1 MSDTPV
7 PTSTLLEA
15 LPDKTVLGTLPARVT
30 GIAYDS
36 RKVAPGELFV
46 AIPGFKQDG
55 RRFATDAVGR
65 GAAAVVAEGA
75 DPLPGSAA
83 ARIIVPSS
91 REALARLADAYY
103 GHPSERLAVVGITGT
118 NGKTTTSLLVEALL
132 GAGGRP
138 TGVIGTIQYRV
149 GDQAE
154 AASQTTPEALELQ
167 ALLARM
173 VRARVGGAAMEVSS
187 HALSLH
193 RVDGIEFDV
202 AVFTNLTQ
210 DHLDFHRTLAAY
222 RDAKARLFALLA
234 ASRKPRRAA
243 VVNTDDPAGAAM
255 IAAAAAD
262 AHVRLLTFGLHGP
275 AELRP
280 RHWES
285 GMDGIR
291 LRVDFSDSSN
301 GPIEIT
307 SPLVGEHNVMNLLGA
322 VGVGLALDMEPRQIG
337 SILSRVTTVPGRF
350 ERVEA
355 GQPFLV
361 VVDYAHT
368 PDALERVLT
377 TARKLLQPGA
387 RLGVVF
393 GCGGD
398 RDRTKRP
405 IMGGIA
411 ARLADRAWVTSDNP
425 RSEEPEAILAEV
437 ETGIPPEAAGRYEAI
452 ADRGRAIQ
460 GAVAWAREGDVLVI
474 AGKGHETYQI
484 VGAEVLPF
492 DDRDVARTALLERGG
507 SGGRAWRR

>member
-7 PTSTLLEA
+7 PTSALLEA
-15 LPDKTVLGTLPARVT
+15 LPDKTVLGTLPATVRGV
-30 GIAYDS
+30 AYDS
-36 RKVAPGELFV
+36 RKVAAGQLFV

-55 RRFATDAVGR
+55 RRFAADAVGR
-65 GAAAVVAEGA
+65 GATVVVAEEA
-75 DPLPGSAA
+75 DPLPGGGT
-83 ARIIVPSS
+83 ARIMVRST

-103 GHPSERLAVVGITGT
+103 DHPSRRLTVVGITGT

-132 GAGGRP
+132 GSGGRP

-154 AASQTTPEALELQ
+154 AANQTTPEALELQ

-173 VRARVGGAAMEVSS
+173 VQARVGGAAMEVSS
-187 HALSLH
+187 HALALH
-193 RVDGIEFDV
+193 RVDTIDFDV

-210 DHLDFHRTLAAY
+210 DHLDFHRTFEAY
-222 RDAKARLFALLA
+222 RDAKARLFVLLA
-234 ASRKPRRAA
+234 TSGKPRRAA
-243 VVNTDDPAGAAM
+243 VVNVDDPAGQAM
-255 IAAAAAD
+255 LQAAAD
-262 AHVRLLTFGLHGP
+262 PQVRRITFGLREP

-280 RHWES
+280 AHWES
-285 GMDGIR
+285 GMGGIR
-291 LRVDFSDSSN
+291 MHVVSSR
-301 GPIEIT
+301 GPIEIV

-322 VGVGLALDMEPRQIG
+322 VGVGLALDMEPQQMG
-337 SILSRVTTVPGRF
+337 QILSRVTTVPGRF

-377 TARKLLQPGA
+377 TARKLVPAGG

-411 ARLADRAWVTSDNP
+411 ARIADRSWVTSDNP
-425 RSEEPEAILAEV
+425 RSERPEAILAEI
-437 ETGIPPEAAGRYEAI
+437 ETGIPEEAADRHEAI
-452 ADRGRAIQ
+452 ADRRRAIE
-460 GAVAWAREGDVLVI
+460 GAVAWAREGDVVLI

-484 VGAEVLPF
+484 IGGEVLPF
-492 DDRDVARTALLERGG
+492 DDREVARTALLERGG
-507 SGGRAWRR
+507 TGGRGWRR

>member
-1 MSDTPV
+1 M
-7 PTSTLLEA
+7 PTTTLLDA
-15 LPDKTVLGTLPARVT
+15 LPDKTVVGSLPAGVT
-30 GIAYDS
+30 GVAYDS
-36 RKVAPGELFV
+36 RKVAAGALFV

-55 RRFATDAVGR
+55 RKFAADALGR
-65 GAAAVVAEGA
+65 GAAVVVAEGA

-83 ARIIVPSS
+83 ARVLVPSS
-91 REALARLADAYY
+91 REALARLADAYH
-103 GHPSERLAVVGITGT
+103 GHPSRRLSVIGITGT

-138 TGVIGTIQYRV
+138 TGVVGTIQYRV

-173 VRARVGGAAMEVSS
+173 VEARVGGVAMEVSS
-187 HALSLH
+187 HALSLS

-210 DHLDFHRTLAAY
+210 DHLDFHKTLEAY
-222 RDAKARLFALLA
+222 RDAKARLFGLLA
-234 ASRKPRRAA
+234 RSRKPRRAA
-243 VVNTDDPAGAAM
+243 VVNVDDPAGAAM
-255 IAAAAAD
+255 ICATEAD
-262 AHVRLLTFGLHGP
+262 PRVRILTFGLRAP
-275 AELRP
+275 ALLRP
-280 RHWES
+280 RRWES
-285 GMDGIR
+285 GMAGIT
-291 LRVDFSDSSN
+291 LEVVTP
-301 GPIEIT
+301 GGEVAIT
-307 SPLVGEHNVMNLLGA
+307 SALVGEHNVMNLLGA
-322 VGVGLALDMEPRQIG
+322 VGVGLALEKEPAQIG
-337 SILSRVTTVPGRF
+337 RILSGVATVPGRF

-368 PDALERVLT
+368 PDALENVLA
-377 TARKLLQPGA
+377 TARKLLKPGA

-398 RDRTKRP
+398 RDRGKRP

-425 RSEEPEAILAEV
+425 RSERPEAILAEI
-437 ETGIPPEAAGRYEAI
+437 ETGIPATAAGRHESV
-452 ADRGRAIQ
+452 ADRRRAIQ
-460 GAVAWAREGDVLVI
+460 GAVGWAREGDVVVI

-484 VGAEVLPF
+484 VGSEMLPF
-492 DDRDVARTALLERGG
+492 DDREVARTALVERGG
-507 SGGRAWRR
+507 TGGRAWRA

>member
-1 MSDTPV
+1 M
-7 PTSTLLEA
+7 PTTTLLDA
-15 LPDKTVLGTLPARVT
+15 LPDKTVLGSLPAGVT
-30 GIAYDS
+30 GVAYDS
-36 RKVAPGELFV
+36 RKVAAGALFV

-55 RRFATDAVGR
+55 RKFAADALGR
-65 GAAAVVAEGA
+65 GAAVVVAEGA

-83 ARIIVPSS
+83 ARVLVPSS
-91 REALARLADAYY
+91 REALARLADAYH
-103 GHPSERLAVVGITGT
+103 GHPSRRLSVIGITGT

-138 TGVIGTIQYRV
+138 TGVVGTIQYRV

-173 VRARVGGAAMEVSS
+173 VEARVGGVAMEVSS
-187 HALSLH
+187 HALSLS

-210 DHLDFHRTLAAY
+210 DHLDFHKTLEAY
-222 RDAKARLFALLA
+222 RDAKARLFGLLA
-234 ASRKPRRAA
+234 RSRKPRRAA
-243 VVNTDDPAGAAM
+243 VVNVDDPAGAAM
-255 IAAAAAD
+255 ICATEAD
-262 AHVRLLTFGLHGP
+262 PRVRILTFGLRAP
-275 AELRP
+275 ALLRP
-280 RHWES
+280 RRWES
-285 GMDGIR
+285 GMAGIT
-291 LRVDFSDSSN
+291 LEVVTP
-301 GPIEIT
+301 GGEVAIT
-307 SPLVGEHNVMNLLGA
+307 SALVGEHNVMNLLGA
-322 VGVGLALDMEPRQIG
+322 VGVGLALEKEPAQIG
-337 SILSRVTTVPGRF
+337 RILSGVATVPGRF

-368 PDALERVLT
+368 PDALENVLA
-377 TARKLLQPGA
+377 TARKLLKPGA

-398 RDRTKRP
+398 RDRGKRP

-425 RSEEPEAILAEV
+425 RSERPEAILAEI
-437 ETGIPPEAAGRYEAI
+437 ETGIPATAAGRHESV
-452 ADRGRAIQ
+452 ADRRRAIQ
-460 GAVAWAREGDVLVI
+460 GAVGWAREGDVVVI

-484 VGAEVLPF
+484 VGSEVLPF
-492 DDRDVARTALLERGG
+492 DDREVARTALVERGG
-507 SGGRAWRR
+507 TGGRAWRA